1 MAEKRAWG
9 DRADQ
14 RTKEMLAWERGISL
28 VLGLRPHGALLV
40 LQGLAAPAPC
50 HWANPRFLDEW
61 C

>member
-1 MAEKRAWG
+1 
-9 DRADQ
+9 
-14 RTKEMLAWERGISL
+14 MLAWERGISL